1 MKSAAA
7 LRSRSRF
14 HRQALQPLLRSQRR
28 DVLINQLAFVA
39 LMLAAL
45 AVMFLPGIADRSL
58 ALAILAAGGLG
69 TAWLRGRH
77 AEALTVSI
85 GRLLAAQGDDRARLA
100 LQGAGHFVWEL
111 DLISSQVYLSAAW
124 LHTLGYEP
132 EELYTTTQGLEAFIH
147 PEDVPAMYTAI
158 AHMASGENVIC
169 ECRARH
175 RNGTYQW
182 LLAAGQLSER
192 AADGRPLR
200 ATGTGTNISERKQAE
215 AAADASRK
223 LLAEVIDL
231 LPNYVFWK
239 NRDGVYQG
247 CNAGYAQA
255 VGLVTPSELV
265 GKRDDEL
272 PFAPVAAQSL
282 RAHELEVMADDRP
295 LLDAELPTGLSGRQS
310 SCLVGLI
317 PRHNERGSVDG
328 VIGVITDITQLKRA
342 QQERD
347 RQRAELAQARKLEA
361 IGQLAAGIAHE
372 INTPMQF
379 ISDSIHFVKD
389 ALQELSQSSARSP
402 EREFLERQI
411 PLALARSIEGVE
423 RVTDIVRAMKEMS
436 HPDQAEMVAADLN
449 QALENALVVTRK
461 EYREVAD
468 VELQLGSLPEVLCHP
483 GELQQV
489 FMNLIVNAAHAVE
502 EVALRT
508 GARGL
513 IRITTRVEGDAV
525 HIEVA
530 DTGCGIPAS
539 IQDRIFDPFFTT
551 KPVGKGTGQGLSIS
565 RSIIERHRGTLSVQS
580 APEQGAIFSIRLPL
594 TIAAPLASPET
605 RVA

>member
-1 MKSAAA
+1 MKPAAA

-14 HRQALQPLLRSQRR
+14 HRQALQPLLRSQQR
-28 DVLINQLAFVA
+28 DVLINQLAFVG

-45 AVMFLPGIADRSL
+45 AVMFVPGVADRSL

-77 AEALTVSI
+77 AEALTASI
-85 GRLLAAQGDDRARLA
+85 AGLLTAQDDDRARLA

-111 DLISSQVYLSAAW
+111 DLATSQVYLSAAW
-124 LHTLGYEP
+124 LYTLGYEP
-132 EELYTTTQGLEAFIH
+132 EELYTTPRALDAFIH
-147 PEDVPAMYTAI
+147 PEDVPVIYAAF
-158 AHMASGENVIC
+158 ARMASGESVRC
-169 ECRARH
+169 EHRARH

-182 LLAAGQLSER
+182 LLAEGQLSER
-192 AADGRPLR
+192 APDGRPLR

-215 AAADASRK
+215 AAADESRK

-239 NRDGVYQG
+239 NRDGAYQG

-255 VGLVTPSELV
+255 VGLMTPSELV
-265 GKRDDEL
+265 GKRDGDL
-272 PFAPVAAQSL
+272 PFPPVAAQSL
-282 RAHELEVMADDRP
+282 RTHELEVMADDRP
-295 LLDAELPTGLSGRQS
+295 LLDAELPMALSGRQS

-317 PRHNERGSVDG
+317 PRHNEQGSVDG

-342 QQERD
+342 HQERD
-347 RQRAELAQARKLEA
+347 RERAELAQARKLEA

-389 ALQELSQSSARSP
+389 ALAELSQSGTHSP
-402 EREFLERQI
+402 EREFLEHQI

-436 HPDQAEMVAADLN
+436 HPDRAEMVAADLN

-461 EYREVAD
+461 EYREIAD
-468 VELQLGSLPEVLCHP
+468 IELHLGSLPEVLCHP

-508 GARGL
+508 GTRGL
-513 IRITTRVEGDAV
+513 IRIATRVEGEQV

-530 DTGCGIPAS
+530 DTGCGIPPS

-565 RSIIERHRGTLSVQS
+565 RSIIERHRGVLSVQS
-580 APEQGAIFSIRLPL
+580 TPERGSIFSIRLPL
-594 TIAAPLASPET
+594 TIASSVASPQT
-605 RVA
+605 QVA

>member
-1 MKSAAA
+1 MKPAAA

-28 DVLINQLAFVA
+28 DMLINQLAFVA

-45 AVMFLPGIADRSL
+45 AMMFVPGIADRSL

-77 AEALTVSI
+77 SEALTASI
-85 GRLLAAQGDDRARLA
+85 TGLLTAQDDDRARLA

-111 DLISSQVYLSAAW
+111 DLTNSQVYLSASW
-124 LHTLGYEP
+124 LHTLGYKA
-132 EELYTTTQGLEAFIH
+132 EELYTTPQALEAFIH

-158 AHMASGENVIC
+158 ARMASGESVRC
-169 ECRARH
+169 EYRARH
-175 RNGTYQW
+175 RDGSYQW
-182 LLAAGQLSER
+182 LLAEGQLSER
-192 AADGRPLR
+192 APNGRPLR

-223 LLAEVIDL
+223 LLTEVIDL

-239 NRDGVYQG
+239 DSDGVYQG

-255 VGLVTPSELV
+255 VGLMTPSELV
-265 GKRDDEL
+265 GKRDDDL
-272 PFAPVAAQSL
+272 PLPPVAAQSL
-282 RAHELEVMADDRP
+282 RAHELAVMAADRP
-295 LLDAELPTGLSGRQS
+295 LLDAELPMGLSGRQS

-317 PRHNERGSVDG
+317 PRHNEHGSVDG
-328 VIGVITDITQLKRA
+328 VIGMMTDITQLKRA

-347 RQRAELAQARKLEA
+347 RERAELAQARKLEA

-379 ISDSIHFVKD
+379 ISDSIHFVRD
-389 ALQELSQSSARSP
+389 ALAELSQSSTHSP
-402 EREFLERQI
+402 EREFLEHQI

-436 HPDQAEMVAADLN
+436 HPDRAEMVAANLN

-461 EYREVAD
+461 EYREIAD
-468 VELQLGSLPEVLCHP
+468 IELHLGSLPEVLCHP

-508 GARGL
+508 GTRGL
-513 IRITTRVEGDAV
+513 IRLTTRVEGEQV
-525 HIEVA
+525 LIEVA
-530 DTGCGIPAS
+530 DSGCGIPAS

-565 RSIIERHRGTLSVQS
+565 RSIIERHRGALSVQS
-580 APEQGAIFSIRLPL
+580 TPERGSVFSISLPL
-594 TIAAPLASPET
+594 TIASPVASPQT
-605 RVA
+605 QVA